1 MGVLRSFC
9 EAFWG
14 VRRGGIQGLQLGK
27 NIQSNREKKNKKWE
41 KEESE
46 MLGDPAEGG
55 PPCWMLVGDVG
66 CVLVGSWLFVG
77 WWL

>member
-1 MGVLRSFC
+1 M
-9 EAFWG
+9 
-14 VRRGGIQGLQLGK
+14 RRGGIQGLQLGRTDS
-27 NIQSNREKKNKKWE
+27 QTGEKKNKEWE

-66 CVLVGSWLFVG
+66 WVFVGSWLFVG

>member
-1 MGVLRSFC
+1 MES
-9 EAFWG
+9 EE
-14 VRRGGIQGLQLGK
+14 RRHPGSPTGK
-27 NIQSNREKKNKKWE
+27 NRLSNREKKNKKWE

-66 CVLVGSWLFVG
+66 WVLVGSWLFVG